1 MPESARTATVA
12 VLDYPGPS
20 MPARTKS
27 VLLGDDRFSCT
38 YPLELH
44 LPNTTSLPEYAAAVG
59 DNIGE
64 RPDVV
69 VAYCAAAPIAREVAR
84 RFAMTP
90 RLVLVNPE
98 VPGADR
104 VIRELAS
111 FLAGDARPTE
121 SEDRR
126 AAAAWLADGADP
138 DRLQQILGDQH
149 LARLED
155 QFGGPQ
161 PHLRPIALQLATM
174 QIAWIH
180 HLAAGAGGPTDGATS
195 TAIAIADEHHLVSA
209 DHRCEPDC
217 TARHEVFGESAE
229 EIFSGRRLADAVAAA
244 GSRPVPDRG

>member
-1 MPESARTATVA
+1 MPESSRTATVA

-27 VLLGDDRFSCT
+27 ILLGDDRFSCT
-38 YPLELH
+38 YPLDLH
-44 LPNTTSLPEYAAAVG
+44 LPHTTSLPEYAAAVVEHIG
-59 DNIGE
+59 D

-69 VAYCAAAPIAREVAR
+69 VAYCAAAPIAREAAR

-98 VPGADR
+98 VPDADR
-104 VIRELAS
+104 VVRELAS

-121 SEDRR
+121 SEDRQ

-161 PHLRPIALQLATM
+161 PHLRPIALQLASM
-174 QIAWIH
+174 QVAWIH
-180 HLAAGAGGPTDGATS
+180 HLAAGSGGPTDDAAS
-195 TAIAIADEHHLVSA
+195 IAIADEYHLVSA
-209 DHRCEPDC
+209 DHPCRPDC

-244 GSRPVPDRG
+244 GSRSVPDRG